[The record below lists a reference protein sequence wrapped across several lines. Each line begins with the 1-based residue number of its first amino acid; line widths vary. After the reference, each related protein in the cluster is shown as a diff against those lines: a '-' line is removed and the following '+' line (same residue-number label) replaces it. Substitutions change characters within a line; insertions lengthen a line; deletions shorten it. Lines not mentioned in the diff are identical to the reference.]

1 MMKNVK
7 IVHSTRTEKR
17 IKIMKKKVLGMVLC
31 TAMLLTACGSDSSS
45 TATISTVDGT
55 PISTEAASETTSE
68 ASAGTADGTEVTPLS
83 TAIDTAALADGTYAV
98 SFVASDASSENGTVQ
113 LNVTVYDYEHF
124 SADAIENL
132 KAGDTLVIDGNSM
145 VVDTVEMNDSGL
157 VTVNGGLEQ
166 GGCDLNKDEDG
177 NYSEVLMDIGK
188 NYTAVGQVTLPLS
201 QDFVFTDN
209 SDPEKQDVQY
219 SAEELVTLL
228 GDDTQYFDA
237 MTTTATVADG
247 QITAMTRIFMP

>member
-1 MMKNVK
+1 
-7 IVHSTRTEKR
+7 
-17 IKIMKKKVLGMVLC
+17 MKKKVLGMVLC
-31 TAMLLTACGSDSSS
+31 TAMLLTACGSDNAS
-45 TATISTVDGT
+45 TATITTVEGT
-55 PISTEAASETTSE
+55 PISTEAATET
-68 ASAGTADGTEVTPLS
+68 SAVTADGTEVAPLA

-98 SFVASDASSENGTVQ
+98 SFVATDATSENGTVQ

-124 SADAIENL
+124 SADAVENL

-145 VVDTVEMNDSGL
+145 VVDTVEVNENGY

-166 GGCDLNKDEDG
+166 GGCDLSKDEDG
-177 NYSEVLMDIGK
+177 NYSELLMDIGK
-188 NYTAVGQVTLPLS
+188 NYTAVGQVVLPLS
-201 QDFVFTDN
+201 KDFVFTDN

-237 MTTTATVADG
+237 QTTTATVADG